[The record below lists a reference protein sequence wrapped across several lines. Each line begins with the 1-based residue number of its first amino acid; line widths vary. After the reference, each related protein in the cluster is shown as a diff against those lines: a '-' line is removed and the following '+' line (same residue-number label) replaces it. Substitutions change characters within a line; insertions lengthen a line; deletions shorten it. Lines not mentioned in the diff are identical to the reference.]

1 MSRHL
6 RRAQA
11 SKAKK
16 RVKVAPRKYLSEHSV
31 SLYTASFLAL
41 PASQLRGAAA
51 MDDVAANIAKN
62 CHIYLICRRPSQSF
76 APDTLQHANERLSG
90 HLRYRVLGEERREPF
105 SFPLRLVEGAERV
118 SLSEYPHKEVRT
130 LNANDEIVG
139 RLAAFAIS
147 PRIIQV
153 PDLVQLEVL
162 YVGQAYAGGRR
173 SAFDRLKSHS
183 TLQEILADMQEK
195 MPDDEAVI
203 LTFEYVPYQ
212 IISSFDGT
220 ATDAISDETD
230 TKRFVSILDNPLTEE
245 QQICLAEAGLIRY
258 FQPEYN
264 EVYKRNFPK
273 NDQKVLNSCY
283 ELDFCGLIVEIDT
296 SEVGFRL
303 FSQGRAPDVHHT
315 AQFDLFNTEV
325 RRSFFTFGSGDGA
338 FTMPGVISPS

>member
-11 SKAKK
+11 SKAKRRIK
-16 RVKVAPRKYLSEHSV
+16 IAPRKYLSEHSV
-31 SLYTASFLAL
+31 SLYTARFLAL
-41 PASQLRGAAA
+41 PASQLNGDAA
-51 MDDVAANIAKN
+51 MDEVAANIAKS

-76 APDTLQHANERLSG
+76 APDTFQYVNGRLNG
-90 HLRYRVLGEERREPF
+90 HIRYRVLGEERLEPF
-105 SFPLRLVEGAERV
+105 VFPLKLVDGAERV
-118 SLSEYPHKEVRT
+118 GLSDYPHKEVRT
-130 LNANDEIVG
+130 LNANGEVV
-139 RLAAFAIS
+139 RRFPAFAMS
-147 PRIIQV
+147 PGIINV

-183 TLQEILADMQEK
+183 TLQKILADMQEK

-230 TKRFVSILDNPLTEE
+230 SRRFISILDNPLTDE

-258 FQPEYN
+258 FQPKYN
-264 EVYKRNFPK
+264 EIYKRSFPK
-273 NDQKVLNSCY
+273 NDQKILNSCY
-283 ELDFCGLIVEIDT
+283 EVDFCGLIVEIDT
-296 SEVGFRL
+296 SEVGYYL
-303 FSQGRAPDVHHT
+303 FSQGRAPAVHHT
-315 AQFDLFNTEV
+315 AQFDLFDTEV
-325 RRSFFTFGSGDGA
+325 RRSFFTFGSGENA